1 MSIIQLFTFIIL
13 LSRWAILCLGWH
25 RNVRRVSPDSLG
37 HVTLGMNSYPTFNSN
52 NGITKGSRTNSGKT
66 ENNITTSNLAR
77 FLAWGLPAFQTAAV
91 IVARLVDA
99 DELLGK

>member
-1 MSIIQLFTFIIL
+1 M
-13 LSRWAILCLGWH
+13 
-25 RNVRRVSPDSLG
+25 SPDSLG
-37 HVTLGMNSYPTFNSN
+37 HVTLGLNSYPTFNSN
-52 NGITKGSRTNSGKT
+52 SGITKGPRSNSGNI
-66 ENNITTSNLAR
+66 ENSITSSNLAR